1 MDSIRELRSDDLR
14 ATSWIG
20 EVLEN
25 QDPENLGRCKIK
37 VFGKFDLLEAAD
49 IPWAFPSNRM
59 LPGAHAV
66 PNKGDIVAVRFDNGN
81 IYMPEYH
88 YQIDQNKDLK
98 EEVLDNSSE
107 PHNVV
112 SLVYDKDKN
121 LKIYWEPSKG
131 LVIETDGPILL
142 GENATEKLVLGD
154 AFMQLFN
161 NHTHIGNLGAPTSPP
176 NPLLMNEAQHL
187 SKLSRTE

>member
-20 EVLEN
+20 EVVEN

-37 VFGKFDLLEAAD
+37 VFGKFDLLETAD

-66 PNKGDIVAVRFDNGN
+66 PNVGDIVAVRFDNGN

-98 EEVLDNSSE
+98 EEVLDSSSE

>member
-14 ATSWIG
+14 ATNWIG
-20 EVLEN
+20 EVVEN

-37 VFGKFDLLEAAD
+37 VFGKFDLLATAD

-88 YQIDQNKDLK
+88 YQIDQNKALK
-98 EEVLDNSSE
+98 EEVLDSSSE

-161 NHTHIGNLGAPTSPP
+161 QHTHIGNLGAPTSPP

-187 SKLSRTE
+187 SKLTRTE

>member
-20 EVLEN
+20 EVVEN
-25 QDPENLGRCKIK
+25 KDPENLGRCKIK
-37 VFGKFDLLEAAD
+37 VFGKFDLLATAD

-66 PNKGDIVAVRFDNGN
+66 PNIGDIVAIRFDNGN

-98 EEVLDNSSE
+98 EEVLDSSSE

-121 LKIYWEPSKG
+121 LKIYWEPSQG

-187 SKLSRTE
+187 SKLTRTE

>member
-14 ATSWIG
+14 ATNWIG
-20 EVLEN
+20 EVVEN

-37 VFGKFDLLEAAD
+37 VFGKFDLLETED

-98 EEVLDNSSE
+98 EEVLDSSSE

-112 SLVYDKDKN
+112 SLVYDAGKN
-121 LKIYWEPSKG
+121 LKIYWEPGKG

-187 SKLSRTE
+187 SKLTRTE